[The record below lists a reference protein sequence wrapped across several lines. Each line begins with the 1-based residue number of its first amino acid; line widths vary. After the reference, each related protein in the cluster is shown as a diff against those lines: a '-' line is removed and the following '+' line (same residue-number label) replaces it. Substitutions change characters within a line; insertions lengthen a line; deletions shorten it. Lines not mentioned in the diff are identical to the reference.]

1 MIDKVTSIEKAIDV
15 VKSGDSIMVG
25 GFGIQGAALS
35 LLRELSR
42 RSIYNLT
49 TISEDAG
56 FVFGAISQSVPQ
68 LLDNGQ
74 ISRMCVSFLGG
85 NQTAHDQIDSGKL
98 ELDLIPQGTLAERI
112 RIGGSGIG
120 GFYTPTG
127 VGTVVAAA
135 KETKIIDG
143 KEYLLELPLRAN
155 VAFIKAYKA
164 DHMGNAFF
172 RYTTMNFNPL
182 MSMAADVVIVEAE
195 KIVKTGE
202 IEPDH
207 VHLPNVFVDY
217 VVQSEGVKYRDR

>member
-127 VGTVVAAA
+127 VGTVVAEGKKRKLLTEKNIFWNFLCAQMLLLL
-135 KETKIIDG
+135 KHTRRIIWG
-143 KEYLLELPLRAN
+143 TLSSGTQR
-155 VAFIKAYKA
+155 
-164 DHMGNAFF
+164 
-172 RYTTMNFNPL
+172 
-182 MSMAADVVIVEAE
+182 
-195 KIVKTGE
+195 
-202 IEPDH
+202 
-207 VHLPNVFVDY
+207 
-217 VVQSEGVKYRDR
+217 

>member
-1 MIDKVTSIEKAIDV
+1 MIDKVTDIKTAVDV
-15 VKSGDSIMVG
+15 VKNGDTIMVG

-42 RSIYNLT
+42 RNVYDLT

-68 LLDNGQ
+68 LLENKQ
-74 ISRMCVSFLGG
+74 IKKMCVSFLGG
-85 NQTAHDQIDSGKL
+85 NQTAHDQINSGKL

-127 VGTVVAAA
+127 VGTVVEEG
-135 KETKIIDG
+135 KEKKVING

-155 VAFIKAYKA
+155 VAFIKAYMA

-172 RYTTMNFNPL
+172 KYTSMNFNPL
-182 MSMAADVVIVEAE
+182 MAMAADVVIVEAE
-195 KIVKTGE
+195 KIVENGE

-207 VHLPNVFVDY
+207 VHLQNVFVDY
-217 VVQSEGVKYRDR
+217 VVLSEGVKYRD